1 MCARRGISRG
11 SALPSTV
18 VDGIHTRYEVL
29 GDGPPLLMYSPGG
42 FDGTLEKWS
51 TQGIYA
57 RIKLLDQLPQKYSCI
72 IFDRRETGQSG
83 GRVEV
88 LTWQHYVKQGKGL
101 LDHLNIRRA
110 HLMGACMG
118 CCPVLAFAVHHPE
131 TVQSMVLYWPVGG
144 AKYRINNRR
153 RFADHVDFVAQH
165 SLADVAALAM
175 RDGKTFGEDPRVGP
189 WASVL
194 RRERAFAGAF
204 AALDREQ
211 YKRIVS
217 DTSRALYD
225 RDTAP
230 GAEPEELLRLAIP
243 ALVVPGRDASHATS
257 AARYLEECLPESQY
271 WDVLPEGQTEASA
284 PMRVLE
290 FLEKAAST
298 RQS

>member
-1 MCARRGISRG
+1 MYARRAISRG

-18 VDGIHTRYEVL
+18 TDGIQTRYEVL

-57 RIKLLDQLPQKYSCI
+57 RIKLLDHLPQKYSCI
-72 IFDRRETGQSG
+72 LFDRRETGQSG

-88 LTWQHYVKQGKGL
+88 LTWQHYVAQGKGL

-110 HLMGACMG
+110 HLVGACMG
-118 CCPVLAFAVHHPE
+118 CCPVVAFAVRYPE
-131 TVQSMVLYWPVGG
+131 SVQSMVLYWPVGG
-144 AKYRINNRR
+144 AKYRINNQR
-153 RFADHVDFVAQH
+153 RFADHLDFVEQH
-165 SLADVAALAM
+165 SLADVAALAI
-175 RDGKTFGEDPRVGP
+175 RHGKTFGEDPRGGP

-194 RRERAFAGAF
+194 RRERAFAEAF
-204 AALDREQ
+204 ATLEREQ

-230 GAEPEELLRLAIP
+230 GAEPEELMRLDIP
-243 ALVVPGRDASHATS
+243 ALVVPGKDGSHATS
-257 AARYLEECLPESQY
+257 AARYLEECLPASQY

-290 FLEKAAST
+290 FLGKITS
-298 RQS
+298 

>member
-1 MCARRGISRG
+1 MYARRGISRG

-18 VDGIHTRYEVL
+18 VDGIQTRYEVL

-57 RIKLLDQLPQKYSCI
+57 RIKLLDHLPQKYSCI
-72 IFDRRETGQSG
+72 VFDRRETGQSG

-88 LTWQHYVKQGKGL
+88 LTWKHYMAQGKGL

-118 CCPVLAFAVHHPE
+118 CCPVVAFAVGYPE
-131 TVQSMVLYWPVGG
+131 MVRSMVLYWPVGG

-194 RRERAFAGAF
+194 RRERAFAEAF
-204 AALDREQ
+204 AKLDREQ

-230 GAEPEELLRLAIP
+230 GAEPEELMRLDIP
-243 ALVVPGRDASHATS
+243 ALVIPGKDASHATS
-257 AARYLEECLPESQY
+257 AARYLEECLRESQY
-271 WDVLPEGQTEASA
+271 WDVAPEGQIEASA
-284 PMRVLE
+284 PVRVLE
-290 FLEKAAST
+290 FLEMATARRGS
-298 RQS
+298 